1 MAQSDE
7 KCDEISKI
15 QQTYSIQ
22 FQQQSTQ
29 RKFFKLSKQE
39 EDYKNKIR
47 NLERKA

>member
-29 RKFFKLSKQE
+29 RKFFKLSKQSMTLYTTIE
-39 EDYKNKIR
+39 FLKED
-47 NLERKA
+47 